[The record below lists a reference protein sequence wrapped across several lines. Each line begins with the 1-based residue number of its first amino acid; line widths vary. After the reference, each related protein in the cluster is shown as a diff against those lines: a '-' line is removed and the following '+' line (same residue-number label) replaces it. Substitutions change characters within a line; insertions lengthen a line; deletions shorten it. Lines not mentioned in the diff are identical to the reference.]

1 MRGLFHQADERF
13 GERAGTQC
21 MCKLYAFGYSTIKKM
36 RPLKTWDI
44 DYGSLGFRTQLPTVD
59 KLSISICVES
69 MPVTI
74 AETNLVTN

>member
-1 MRGLFHQADERF
+1 MRH
-13 GERAGTQC
+13 
-21 MCKLYAFGYSTIKKM
+21 
-36 RPLKTWDI
+36 LKTWDI